1 MESLGGKEKLRSI
14 QEACSILEMDLTV
27 SKQINIDGR
36 QTNTELV
43 SLKLKTLNVQTSN
56 RIKEMRGRLCSE
68 YTMEK
73 KLEKLKER
81 NPD

>member
-1 MESLGGKEKLRSI
+1 M
-14 QEACSILEMDLTV
+14 
-27 SKQINIDGR
+27 
-36 QTNTELV
+36 
-43 SLKLKTLNVQTSN
+43 TSN
-56 RIKEMRGRLCSE
+56 RIKEMRGRLCGE